1 MQKNEETNQEIE
13 RPNYYA
19 ILPANV
25 RYDKRLS
32 ANAKLLYCEISALAN
47 VKGYCYASN
56 NYFSELFSV
65 DSRSVQRWLYN
76 LKDYGY
82 ITMDF
87 DNNKDLRTRKIFIV
101 KESDSI
107 KVNES
112 IKNTFIAMCYR

>member
-1 MQKNEETNQEIE
+1 MQKNEETSQEIE

-32 ANAKLLYCEISALAN
+32 ANAKLLYCELSALAN

-56 NYFSELFSV
+56 NYFSKLFSV

>member
-1 MQKNEETNQEIE
+1 MPKNEEISQEME

-87 DNNKDLRTRKIFIV
+87 DDNKDLRTRKIFIV

-112 IKNTFIAMCYR
+112 VRNTFIAMCYR

>member
-1 MQKNEETNQEIE
+1 MPKNEEISQEME

-56 NYFSELFSV
+56 KYFSELFSV
-65 DSRSVQRWLYN
+65 DIRSVKNWLYN

-82 ITMDF
+82 ITMNF
-87 DNNKDLRTRKIFIV
+87 DDNKDLRTRKIFIV

-112 IKNTFIAMCYR
+112 IRNTFISMCYR

>member
-1 MQKNEETNQEIE
+1 MQKNEEISQEFE

-87 DNNKDLRTRKIFIV
+87 DVNKDLRTRKIFIV

-112 IKNTFIAMCYR
+112 VRNVFISMCCR

>member
-1 MQKNEETNQEIE
+1 MQKNEEISQEME

-32 ANAKLLYCEISALAN
+32 ANAKLLYCELSALAN

-87 DNNKDLRTRKIFIV
+87 DDNKDLRTRKIFIV

-112 IKNTFIAMCYR
+112 VRNAFIAMCYR

>member
-1 MQKNEETNQEIE
+1 MPKNEDISQEME

-87 DNNKDLRTRKIFIV
+87 DDNKDLRTRKIFIV

-112 IKNTFIAMCYR
+112 VRNAFIAMCYR

>member
-1 MQKNEETNQEIE
+1 MPKNEEISQEME

-47 VKGYCYASN
+47 VKGFCYASN

-87 DNNKDLRTRKIFIV
+87 DDNKDLRTRKIFIV
-101 KESDSI
+101 KESDPI

-112 IKNTFIAMCYR
+112 VKNTFIAMCYR

>member
-1 MQKNEETNQEIE
+1 MQKNEEISQEIE

-32 ANAKLLYCEISALAN
+32 ANAKLLYCELSALAN

-101 KESDSI
+101 KESSNIQAD
-107 KVNES
+107 ET

>member
-87 DNNKDLRTRKIFIV
+87 DDNKDLRTRKIFIV

-107 KVNES
+107 KINES
-112 IKNTFIAMCYR
+112 VRNAFIAMCYR

>member
-1 MQKNEETNQEIE
+1 MPKNEEISQEME

-87 DNNKDLRTRKIFIV
+87 DDNKDLRTRKIFIV

-112 IKNTFIAMCYR
+112 VRNTFISMCYR

>member
-1 MQKNEETNQEIE
+1 MQKNEEISQEME

-87 DNNKDLRTRKIFIV
+87 DDNKDLRTRKIFIV

-112 IKNTFIAMCYR
+112 VRNAFIAMCYR

>member
-1 MQKNEETNQEIE
+1 MQKNEETSQEIE

-32 ANAKLLYCEISALAN
+32 ANAKLLYCELSALAN

-65 DSRSVQRWLYN
+65 DPRSIQKWLST
-76 LKDYGY
+76 LKNNGY
-82 ITMDF
+82 IKIVYN
-87 DNNKDLRTRKIFIV
+87 DNNDFKTRKIFIT

-107 KVNES
+107 KADEV
-112 IKNTFIAMCYR
+112 IQNTFLAMCYK

>member
-1 MQKNEETNQEIE
+1 MQENEEISQEME

-56 NYFSELFSV
+56 NYFSELFKV
-65 DSRSVQRWLYN
+65 DTRSVQRWLYN

-82 ITMDF
+82 IIMDF
-87 DNNKDLRTRKIFIV
+87 DENKDLRTRKIFIV

-107 KVNES
+107 KVNET
-112 IKNTFIAMCYR
+112 IQNTFRAMCYR

>member
-1 MQKNEETNQEIE
+1 MPKNEEISQEME

-56 NYFSELFSV
+56 KYFSELFSV
-65 DSRSVQRWLYN
+65 DIRSVKNWLYN

-87 DNNKDLRTRKIFIV
+87 DENKDLRTRKIFIV

-112 IKNTFIAMCYR
+112 VRNTFIAMCYR

>member
-1 MQKNEETNQEIE
+1 MPKNEEICQEME

-87 DNNKDLRTRKIFIV
+87 DDNKDLRTRKIFIV

-112 IKNTFIAMCYR
+112 VRNAFIAMCYR

>member
-87 DNNKDLRTRKIFIV
+87 DNKDLRTRKIFIV
-101 KESDSI
+101 KESSNIQADEI
-107 KVNES
+107 
-112 IKNTFIAMCYR
+112 IQNTFKAMCYR

>member
-1 MQKNEETNQEIE
+1 MLKNEEISQEME

-87 DNNKDLRTRKIFIV
+87 DDNKDLRTRKIFIV

-112 IKNTFIAMCYR
+112 VRNTFIAMCYR

>member
-1 MQKNEETNQEIE
+1 MQKNEEIGQEFE

-56 NYFSELFSV
+56 NYFSELFNV
-65 DSRSVQRWLYN
+65 DTRSVQRWLYN

-82 ITMDF
+82 IIMDF
-87 DNNKDLRTRKIFIV
+87 DDNKDLRTRKIFIV

-107 KVNES
+107 KVNET
-112 IKNTFIAMCYR
+112 IQNTFKAMCYR

>member
-1 MQKNEETNQEIE
+1 MPKNEEISQEME

-19 ILPANV
+19 ILPANI

-87 DNNKDLRTRKIFIV
+87 DDNKDLRTRKIFIV

-112 IKNTFIAMCYR
+112 VRNAFIAMCYR

>member
-87 DNNKDLRTRKIFIV
+87 DDNKDLRTRKIFIV

>member
-1 MQKNEETNQEIE
+1 MQKNEETCQKIE

-32 ANAKLLYCEISALAN
+32 ANAKLLYCELSALAN

-56 NYFSELFSV
+56 KYFSDLFSV
-65 DSRSVQRWLYN
+65 DIRSVKNWLYN

-82 ITMDF
+82 ITINF
-87 DNNKDLRTRKIFIV
+87 DDNKDLRTRKIFIT

-107 KVNES
+107 KVDEV
-112 IKNTFIAMCYR
+112 IQNTFKAMCYK

>member
-1 MQKNEETNQEIE
+1 MPKNEEISQEME

-87 DNNKDLRTRKIFIV
+87 DNNKDLRTRKIFIG

-112 IKNTFIAMCYR
+112 VRNAFIAMCYR

>member
-1 MQKNEETNQEIE
+1 MPKNEEISQEME

-56 NYFSELFSV
+56 KYFSELFSV
-65 DSRSVQRWLYN
+65 DIRSVKNWLYN

-87 DNNKDLRTRKIFIV
+87 DDNKDLRTRKIFIV

-112 IKNTFIAMCYR
+112 VRNTFIAMCYR

>member
-1 MQKNEETNQEIE
+1 MQKNEETNQKIE

-87 DNNKDLRTRKIFIV
+87 DDNKDLRTRKIFIV

-107 KVNES
+107 KINES
-112 IKNTFIAMCYR
+112 VRNAFIAMCYR

>member
-1 MQKNEETNQEIE
+1 MQENEEISQEME

-56 NYFSELFSV
+56 NYFSKLFKV
-65 DSRSVQRWLYN
+65 DTRSVQRWLYN

-82 ITMDF
+82 IIMDF
-87 DNNKDLRTRKIFIV
+87 DENKDLRTRKIFIV

-107 KVNES
+107 KVNET
-112 IKNTFIAMCYR
+112 IQNTFKAMCYR

>member
-1 MQKNEETNQEIE
+1 MQENEEISQEME

-56 NYFSELFSV
+56 NYFSELFKV
-65 DSRSVQRWLYN
+65 DTRSVQRWLYN

-82 ITMDF
+82 IIMDF
-87 DNNKDLRTRKIFIV
+87 DENKDLRTRKIFIV

-107 KVNES
+107 KVNET
-112 IKNTFIAMCYR
+112 IQNTFKNMSDR

>member
-1 MQKNEETNQEIE
+1 MQKNEEISQEME

-56 NYFSELFSV
+56 NYFSELFKV
-65 DSRSVQRWLYN
+65 DTRSVQRWLYN

-82 ITMDF
+82 IIMDF
-87 DNNKDLRTRKIFIV
+87 DENKDLRTRKIFIV

-107 KVNES
+107 KVNET
-112 IKNTFIAMCYR
+112 IQNTFKAMCYR

>member
-1 MQKNEETNQEIE
+1 MPKNEEISQEME

-87 DNNKDLRTRKIFIV
+87 DDNKDLRTRKIFIV

-112 IKNTFIAMCYR
+112 VRNAFIAMCYR

>member
-1 MQKNEETNQEIE
+1 MQKIEETNQEIE

-32 ANAKLLYCEISALAN
+32 ANAKLLYCELSALAN

-56 NYFSELFSV
+56 KYFSILFSV
-65 DSRSVQRWLYN
+65 DIRSVKNWLNN

-82 ITMDF
+82 ITINF
-87 DNNKDLRTRKIFIV
+87 DDNKDLRTRKIFIV
-101 KESDSI
+101 KESSNIQPDEI
-107 KVNES
+107 
-112 IKNTFIAMCYR
+112 IQNTFKAMCYK

>member
-87 DNNKDLRTRKIFIV
+87 DVNKDLRTRKIFIV

-112 IKNTFIAMCYR
+112 VRNVFISMCCR

>member
-87 DNNKDLRTRKIFIV
+87 DDNKDLRTRKIFIV

-112 IKNTFIAMCYR
+112 VRNAFISMCCR

>member
-1 MQKNEETNQEIE
+1 MQKNEETNQEHE

-32 ANAKLLYCEISALAN
+32 ANAKLLYCEITALAN
-47 VKGYCYASN
+47 AKGYCYASN

-65 DSRSVQRWLYN
+65 DTRSVQRWILN

-82 ITMDF
+82 ITMNF
-87 DNNKDLRTRKIFIV
+87 ENNKDLRTRKIFIV
-101 KESDSI
+101 KETDQI
-107 KVNES
+107 KINET
-112 IKNTFIAMCYR
+112 IQNTFKAMCYK

>member
-1 MQKNEETNQEIE
+1 MQENEEISQEME

-56 NYFSELFSV
+56 NYFSELFKV
-65 DSRSVQRWLYN
+65 DTRSVQRWLYN

-82 ITMDF
+82 IIMDF
-87 DNNKDLRTRKIFIV
+87 DENKDLRTRKIFIV

-107 KVNES
+107 KVNET
-112 IKNTFIAMCYR
+112 IQNTFKAMCYR

>member
-1 MQKNEETNQEIE
+1 MPKNEEISQEME

-56 NYFSELFSV
+56 KYFSELFSV
-65 DSRSVQRWLYN
+65 DIRSVKNWLYN

-82 ITMDF
+82 ITIDF
-87 DNNKDLRTRKIFIV
+87 DENKDLRTRKIFIV

-112 IKNTFIAMCYR
+112 IRNTFISMCCR

>member
-1 MQKNEETNQEIE
+1 MPKNEEISQEME
-13 RPNYYA
+13 KPNYYA

-47 VKGYCYASN
+47 VKGFCYASN

-65 DSRSVQRWLYN
+65 DVRSVQKWLSN
-76 LKDYGY
+76 LKDNGY
-82 ITMDF
+82 IKIVYDENNDF
-87 DNNKDLRTRKIFIV
+87 KTRKIFIT
-101 KESDSI
+101 KETDSI

-112 IKNTFIAMCYR
+112 IRNTFISMCYR

>member
-1 MQKNEETNQEIE
+1 MQKNEEISQEME
-13 RPNYYA
+13 KPNYYA

-56 NYFSELFSV
+56 KYFSELFSV
-65 DSRSVQRWLYN
+65 DIRSVKNWLYN

-82 ITMDF
+82 ITIDF
-87 DNNKDLRTRKIFIV
+87 DENKDLRTRKIFIV

-112 IKNTFIAMCYR
+112 IRNTFISMCCR

>member
-1 MQKNEETNQEIE
+1 MPKNEEISQEME

-65 DSRSVQRWLYN
+65 DSRSVQRWLYK

-87 DNNKDLRTRKIFIV
+87 DDNKDLRTRKIFIV

-112 IKNTFIAMCYR
+112 VRNAFIAMCYR

>member
-87 DNNKDLRTRKIFIV
+87 DDNKDLRTRKIFIV

-112 IKNTFIAMCYR
+112 VRNAFIAMCYR